1 MDCGRIKEKDTAE
14 GKTVD
19 EKTTAV
25 RDIYRYEKG
34 VLTKTAGICYARLH
48 A

>member
-1 MDCGRIKEKDTAE
+1 MVNKITAAIMAKRIKEKDTAE

-19 EKTTAV
+19 KRTTAV

-34 VLTKTAGICYARLH
+34 VLTK
-48 A
+48 